1 MYVHI
6 IHINR
11 KEVKYM
17 AVQNTLVNTA
27 MSIRFKA
34 GIDALGN
41 DIVKAKKYSNVKVT
55 AADADV
61 LLIATTLGTLMK
73 DEVLEI
79 VRSND
84 SLLINA

>member
-1 MYVHI
+1 
-6 IHINR
+6 
-11 KEVKYM
+11 M
-17 AVQNTLVNTA
+17 AMQSTLVNTA

>member
-11 KEVKYM
+11 KEVKHM
-17 AVQNTLVNTA
+17 AIQSTLVNTA

>member
-1 MYVHI
+1 LLSASD
-6 IHINR
+6 R
-11 KEVKYM
+11 KEEKYM
-17 AVQNTLVNTA
+17 AVQSTLVNTA

-41 DIVKAKKYSNVKVT
+41 DIVKAKKYSNVKASAT
-55 AADADV
+55 ADSI

-79 VRSND
+79 LRSDD

>member
-1 MYVHI
+1 
-6 IHINR
+6 
-11 KEVKYM
+11 M
-17 AVQNTLVNTA
+17 AVQSTLVNTG
-27 MSIRFKA
+27 MSIKYKA

-41 DIVKAKKYSNVKVT
+41 DVVKAKRFSNVKVT
-55 AADADV
+55 AADENI

-84 SLLINA
+84 SLIVNL

>member
-1 MYVHI
+1 
-6 IHINR
+6 
-11 KEVKYM
+11 M
-17 AVQNTLVNTA
+17 AVQSTLVNTA

-55 AADADV
+55 ASASDI

-79 VRSND
+79 LRSDD